1 MTSLFSGLITSKTR
15 IKILMRL
22 FLNPN
27 GSAYLRELADDLQ
40 ASSSQVKD
48 ELDQLRK
55 AKLLVSNKEG
65 RQVLFSANREHPL
78 FNELHSMV
86 RKALGMDQILES
98 IIKRLGNLQQAILID
113 DYAEGKDTGIIDL
126 VLIGGIDKNN
136 LVDLTAKTERYIE
149 RKIRTLTM
157 TAEEYEK
164 NAAILNNR
172 PQFILWK
179 QKNDDGPIS
188 PEHRRL
194 G

>member
-1 MTSLFSGLITSKTR
+1 MTSLLSGLITSKTR

-27 GSAYLRELADDLQ
+27 GSAYLRELADDFQ

-86 RKALGMDQILES
+86 MKALGMDEILES
-98 IIKRLGNLQQAILID
+98 IIKRLGNLQQAMLID
-113 DYAEGKDTGIIDL
+113 DYADGKDTGIIDL
-126 VLIGGIDKNN
+126 VLIGDIDTTN
-136 LVDLTAKTERYIE
+136 LLDLTAKTERYIE

-157 TAEEYEK
+157 TKEEYEQQG
-164 NAAILNNR
+164 AILNNR
-172 PQFILWK
+172 PQFILW
-179 QKNDDGPIS
+179 QQNDK
-188 PEHRRL
+188 EA
-194 G
+194 